1 MNMKASDAS
10 TRLLSCRDFLSR
22 HRAAMTSPIIQR
34 AEGEEPVTLPRVSQR
49 LEEAVKKKAPGIWA
63 WASSCR
69 QIGRWPHGATYLHA
83 FRICTTY

>member
-49 LEEAVKKKAPGIWA
+49 LEEAVKKKVGTGDIGVGFE
-63 WASSCR
+63 ASSCR
-69 QIGRWPHGATYLHA
+69 LNWEVATWSHLY
-83 FRICTTY
+83 ICI